1 MINYHLVWY
10 HIIVWILFYR
20 SDYYDWI
27 QTLIIFY
34 SSLMPK
40 DSLDA
45 LLIFNVHVYDS
56 FLTYSFCML
65 NLSFSVEQDG
75 SKKAVIIA
83 LSLKSLL
90 EF

>member
-1 MINYHLVWY
+1 
-10 HIIVWILFYR
+10 
-20 SDYYDWI
+20 
-27 QTLIIFY
+27 
-34 SSLMPK
+34 MPK

-75 SKKAVIIA
+75 SHADSDGRKETGSKKAVIIA

-90 EF
+90 EFWHML